1 MGAEVECRATIEGV
15 ERQGRALLESD
26 YVVFR
31 GADYRLKL
39 PLAGVPVRAVDG
51 RLELGRVVLH
61 LGAHA
66 AKWADKISNP
76 KSLLDKLGVKS
87 GLRVVVLGVKDP
99 DFLAQLTVPGKRL
112 KKDLDLVLLGAELP
126 ADLDRLP
133 DVRQSLAP
141 AGAVWIVYP
150 KGTKIITQEDVMRAT
165 KAAGLVDVKVAAFS
179 KTHTALKA
187 VIPVL
192 ERS

>member
-15 ERQGRALLESD
+15 ERLGRAQLESE
-26 YVVFR
+26 YLLFR
-31 GADYRLKL
+31 SEGYRVKL
-39 PLAGVPVRAVDG
+39 PLAGVAAQAVDG
-51 RLELGRVVLH
+51 RLELGRVTLH

-76 KSLLDKLGVKS
+76 KSLLEKLGVKP
-87 GLRVVVLGVKDP
+87 GLSVVVIGVKDP
-99 DFLAQLTVPGKRL
+99 DFLAQLTAPAKRL
-112 KKDLDLVLLGAELP
+112 KPNLDLVFLGAELP
-126 ADLDRLP
+126 PDLDRLP

-141 AGAVWIVYP
+141 AGAVWVVYP
-150 KGTKIITQEDVMRAT
+150 KGTKAITQEDVMRAT

-187 VIPVL
+187 VIPVSQ
-192 ERS
+192 R